1 MKANLAKSCLKFAAL
16 FIALLALAAGWKSSQ
31 ASPAQ
36 AREVRVVSTS
46 APAGQTVNVAIELVS
61 LGNENAIGFSLNFPA
76 AALSNPTAALG
87 SGAAGAMLN
96 TNASQAANGRLGVAL
111 ALSSGQTFAAGT
123 RQIVVITFTVAANA
137 AAGPAAITFGDQP
150 IAREISDVTANTLT
164 ANFTAGSV
172 TVQQPNPVPALTS
185 LSPNS
190 ATSGTNGL
198 TLTVNGSNFVPTSQ
212 VFWNGSGRTTSF
224 ISATQLTATIPAGDL
239 TTAGSATVTV
249 TNPAPGGGTSNGLT
263 FTINNP
269 SPSITSLNPN
279 AATAGGA
286 AFTLTVNGSGFI
298 NGSTVQWNGNA
309 RTTTF
314 VSATQLTASIP
325 ATDIATAGTANV
337 TVTTPAPGGGTSAA
351 ATFAIN
357 NPLPTLTSLS
367 PNSATAGGAAFTLT
381 VNGSGFVGT
390 STVWWNGSLRTTT
403 FVSATQLTAAI
414 PASDIA
420 TAGTASVTVNSPAP
434 GGGSASPLTFT
445 INNPL
450 PSITS
455 LNPNGATAG
464 GAAFTLTVNGSN
476 FVSGS
481 TVQWNGN
488 TRTTTF
494 VSATQL
500 TAAIPATDIANTGT
514 ATVTVVTPAP
524 GGGTS
529 NSAGFNISQAQNP
542 APTLTNINPTSTTAG
557 GTAFTLTVNGTNFIN
572 SSTVQWNGNARTTT
586 FVSATQLTAAIPASD
601 IAAAGT
607 ANVTVNNPAPGG
619 GTSTAAIFTINNP
632 LPTLTSLNP
641 NSATAGGS
649 AFTLTVNGSNFVNTS
664 TVWWNGNLR
673 TTTFVSATQ
682 LTAAIP
688 ASDIA
693 TAGTASVTVNNPAP
707 GGGSATNLTFTI
719 NNPTPVI
726 TTLSPNSATA
736 GGAAFTLTVNGSGF
750 INGSTVQWNGNA
762 RTTTFVSATQ
772 LTAAIPATDIAN
784 TGNANVT
791 VVTAAPGGGTSNSAS
806 FTINQ
811 QQNPV
816 PAITTISPT
825 SATAGGA

>member
-1 MKANLAKSCLKFAAL
+1 
-16 FIALLALAAGWKSSQ
+16 
-31 ASPAQ
+31 
-36 AREVRVVSTS
+36 
-46 APAGQTVNVAIELVS
+46 
-61 LGNENAIGFSLNFPA
+61 
-76 AALSNPTAALG
+76 
-87 SGAAGAMLN
+87 
-96 TNASQAANGRLGVAL
+96 
-111 ALSSGQTFAAGT
+111 
-123 RQIVVITFTVAANA
+123 
-137 AAGPAAITFGDQP
+137 
-150 IAREISDVTANTLT
+150 
-164 ANFTAGSV
+164 
-172 TVQQPNPVPALTS
+172 
-185 LSPNS
+185 
-190 ATSGTNGL
+190 
-198 TLTVNGSNFVPTSQ
+198 
-212 VFWNGSGRTTSF
+212 
-224 ISATQLTATIPAGDL
+224 
-239 TTAGSATVTV
+239 
-249 TNPAPGGGTSNGLT
+249 
-263 FTINNP
+263 
-269 SPSITSLNPN
+269 
-279 AATAGGA
+279 
-286 AFTLTVNGSGFI
+286 
-298 NGSTVQWNGNA
+298 
-309 RTTTF
+309 
-314 VSATQLTASIP
+314 
-325 ATDIATAGTANV
+325 
-337 TVTTPAPGGGTSAA
+337 
-351 ATFAIN
+351 
-357 NPLPTLTSLS
+357 
-367 PNSATAGGAAFTLT
+367 
-381 VNGSGFVGT
+381 
-390 STVWWNGSLRTTT
+390 
-403 FVSATQLTAAI
+403 
-414 PASDIA
+414 
-420 TAGTASVTVNSPAP
+420 
-434 GGGSASPLTFT
+434 
-445 INNPL
+445 
-450 PSITS
+450 
-455 LNPNGATAG
+455 
-464 GAAFTLTVNGSN
+464 
-476 FVSGS
+476 
-481 TVQWNGN
+481 
-488 TRTTTF
+488 
-494 VSATQL
+494 
-500 TAAIPATDIANTGT
+500 
-514 ATVTVVTPAP
+514 
-524 GGGTS
+524 
-529 NSAGFNISQAQNP
+529 
-542 APTLTNINPTSTTAG
+542 
-557 GTAFTLTVNGTNFIN
+557 LTVNGTNFIN

-825 SATAGGA
+825 SATAGGAAFTLTVNGSNFINSSTVRWNGNARTTTFVSATQLTASIPASDIASAGTASVTVFNPTPGGGTSNAVTFTINAAAPAPTTTAINPSSGVAGGAAFTLTVSGTNFTNASTVQWNGNARTTTFVSATQLTAAIPASDIATAGTAGVTVVTPAPGGGTSNAQTFTIANRVASVSAASFLGNELAAESIVAAFGVALATDVAIANTQPLPTTLLGTKVAVRDSTGVERLSPLFFVAPSQINYLMPPGLANGAATITITSGDNKVSVGAQQIAAVAPGLFTANATGQGVPAANVFRVAANGAQSFESFAMFDSALGRFVPRPIDLGPEGDLVFALLFGTGFRANGGLPNVSVKIGGVDCEVLYAADAPGFTGLDQCNARIPRSLIGRGEVDLVMTVNGKVANTVRVNIK

>member
-542 APTLTNINPTSTTAG
+542 APTLTNI
-557 GTAFTLTVNGTNFIN
+557 
-572 SSTVQWNGNARTTT
+572 
-586 FVSATQLTAAIPASD
+586 
-601 IAAAGT
+601 
-607 ANVTVNNPAPGG
+607 
-619 GTSTAAIFTINNP
+619 
-632 LPTLTSLNP
+632 
-641 NSATAGGS
+641 
-649 AFTLTVNGSNFVNTS
+649 
-664 TVWWNGNLR
+664 
-673 TTTFVSATQ
+673 
-682 LTAAIP
+682 
-688 ASDIA
+688 
-693 TAGTASVTVNNPAP
+693 
-707 GGGSATNLTFTI
+707 
-719 NNPTPVI
+719 
-726 TTLSPNSATA
+726 
-736 GGAAFTLTVNGSGF
+736 
-750 INGSTVQWNGNA
+750 
-762 RTTTFVSATQ
+762 
-772 LTAAIPATDIAN
+772 
-784 TGNANVT
+784 
-791 VVTAAPGGGTSNSAS
+791 
-806 FTINQ
+806 
-811 QQNPV
+811 
-816 PAITTISPT
+816 
-825 SATAGGA
+825 